1 VTGDPMQ
8 RLAAWFAY
16 ALAARVVKRWP
27 GLYKALNHN
36 EPEGLTATRAQPILT
51 PAIPCL
57 AFAHAIV
64 GRTLLRVLAG
74 ERRVHIVDMG
84 SGDPKLWVTLL
95 RGLNQGPDG
104 PPHLRLTC
112 VSAKRDVLD
121 VLGHALVKEAETMG
135 MPFQFNPV
143 NVSLRELT
151 EEMLELRLRET
162 VAMVSILDLH
172 ALLAEDDRVDAH
184 FGMIQSDSV
193 KDCKRVGEFL
203 SMVRLASPRIF
214 LLVEQEANHNMTR
227 LVDRFVEGL
236 HYYSAVFDSIDAAFG
251 GNCSE
256 ERLALEEMFG
266 REIENIVSCE
276 GLERE
281 ERHERLARW
290 AVRLRRAGFKPV
302 WLWWNAMED
311 AEVMVEAHLRDGS
324 KVSTERGCTMI
335 CWHERP
341 LLAVSAWSC

>member
-1 VTGDPMQ
+1 MQ
-8 RLAAWFAY
+8 RLAARFAS
-16 ALAARVVKRWP
+16 ALAIRVIKRWP
-27 GLYKALNHN
+27 GLYRALNHAG
-36 EPEGLTATRAQPILT
+36 PDRSIAPRAQPILT
-51 PAIPCL
+51 PTLPCL
-57 AFAHAIV
+57 AFARAVIA
-64 GRTLLRVLAG
+64 RTSLLALAQ
-74 ERRVHIVDMG
+74 EQAVHIVDLG
-84 SGDPKLWVTLL
+84 SGDPELWVTLL
-95 RGLNQGPDG
+95 RGLSQGPDG
-104 PPHLRLTC
+104 PPHLKLTC

-121 VLGHALVKEAETMG
+121 ILGHALVKEAEIMG
-135 MPFQFNPV
+135 VPFQFNPV

-151 EEMLELRLRET
+151 EEMLQLRSGET
-162 VAMVSILDLH
+162 LAIVSMLGLH

-184 FGMIQSDSV
+184 FGMIKSDSV

-203 SMVRLASPRIF
+203 SIIRSASPRIF
-214 LLVEQEANHNMTR
+214 LMVEQEADHNTTR
-227 LVDRFVEGL
+227 LIDRFVEGL

-251 GNCSE
+251 GSCSE

-290 AVRLRRAGFKPV
+290 AVRLTRARFKPIRL
-302 WLWWNAMED
+302 WLSAMED
-311 AEVMVEAHLRDGS
+311 AKGTVEAHLRDGY
-324 KVSTERGCTMI
+324 KVATERACTMI